1 MNKGQIRTHF
11 IALLN
16 RTDCTNALADTF
28 IDMAMGRIM
37 RTLRIPSMEK
47 QQTYAVSTASG
58 ITSVVLPDDL
68 LETIDI
74 FFEGRGLVRVPR
86 HEMVEYQREG
96 TLGAPVYFPRE
107 QGTFLLYPMPTS
119 GTVYINYY
127 AELPALSADSESNLL
142 TILASDAITYTA
154 LGYAA
159 DYFLDERGQMFDAKG
174 SLFVQE
180 IQDQADKAESSGG
193 TQVMRPTGTFSD

>member
-1 MNKGQIRTHF
+1 
-11 IALLN
+11 
-16 RTDCTNALADTF
+16 
-28 IDMAMGRIM
+28 
-37 RTLRIPSMEK
+37 
-47 QQTYAVSTASG
+47 
-58 ITSVVLPDDL
+58 
-68 LETIDI
+68 
-74 FFEGRGLVRVPR
+74 
-86 HEMVEYQREG
+86 MVEYQREG
-96 TLGAPVYFPRE
+96 TLGSPVYFTRE
-107 QGTFLLYPMPTS
+107 QGTFLLYPMPTT